1 MAAHREGGFVRDS
14 GGLSQD
20 CAGAAISIGV
30 LGPFQVTHG
39 QGEPTLATPMVGRL
53 GALLALIPGTPV
65 PAEHLTADLWPKKPP
80 ATAANAL
87 QVYVSQLRRMV
98 APIEVLHR
106 ASTYVLDTE
115 HSAIDESA
123 FTGHASN
130 AEIALSVRQFGEAIA
145 LCESA
150 LRLWRGTPYDGLVS
164 PEAIGRRERLQER
177 REQVLDLRLLA
188 RLEGAATS
196 ADVNE
201 VVAEAQGRVAQHP
214 MREPSHR
221 ILMRAL
227 AAADRRAEAC
237 LVFEEISRRMK
248 ARMGLPP
255 SAETQRVR
263 ALIQEGSVDLVP
275 TALR

>member
-1 MAAHREGGFVRDS
+1 MEGGFVRDG

-20 CAGAAISIGV
+20 FTGAAISLGV
-30 LGPFQVTHG
+30 LGPFQVTRDR
-39 QGEPTLATPMVGRL
+39 GEATLPTPMVGRL
-53 GALLALIPGTPV
+53 GALLALSPGVPV
-65 PAEHLTADLWPKKPP
+65 PAERLTGDLWPKKPP

-87 QVYVSQLRRMV
+87 QVYVSQLRRLV
-98 APIEVLHR
+98 SPVEVSHR
-106 ASTYVLDTE
+106 ASTYVLDIDE
-115 HSAIDESA
+115 SAIDESD
-123 FTGHASN
+123 FTRQAAQ
-130 AEIALSVRQFGEAIA
+130 AELALSVRHFEETRA

-164 PEAIGRRERLQER
+164 PEVIGRRERLQER

-188 RLEGAATS
+188 RLEGAASLT
-196 ADVNE
+196 DVNE

-214 MREPSHR
+214 LREPSHR

-237 LVFEEISRRMK
+237 LVFEDLTRRMK

-275 TALR
+275 STLR